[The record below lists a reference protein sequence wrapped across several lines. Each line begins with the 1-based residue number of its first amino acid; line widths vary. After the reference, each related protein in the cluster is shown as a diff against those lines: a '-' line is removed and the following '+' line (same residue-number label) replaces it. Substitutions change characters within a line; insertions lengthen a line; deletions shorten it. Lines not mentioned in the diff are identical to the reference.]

1 MRFVFLLLF
10 IFTSSFLYSQNM
22 VDTMLMPTLEYKKV
36 DSKNINIYDYDYV
49 ILNNK
54 DTLTVNQYL
63 YLKNSGYFTWR
74 STPLYWGTSYTVFN
88 NNVRNSIY
96 NNGRLLN
103 ILHIRYR

>member
-1 MRFVFLLLF
+1 MRLK
-10 IFTSSFLYSQNM
+10 SELYKKEQEEIISKIITILN
-22 VDTMLMPTLEYKKV
+22 LENKKV

-49 ILNNK
+49 VLNNK

-63 YLKNSGYFTWR
+63 YLKNSGYFTWS